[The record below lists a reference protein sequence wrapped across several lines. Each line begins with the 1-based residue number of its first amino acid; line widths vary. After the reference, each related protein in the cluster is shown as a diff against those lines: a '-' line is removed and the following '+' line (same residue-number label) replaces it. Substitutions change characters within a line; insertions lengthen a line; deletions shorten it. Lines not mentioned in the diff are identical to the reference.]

1 MSFLTKGISQFYK
14 DLLHTD
20 NSNTGVSSSL
30 KQIKCGDGDAT
41 ALYLSTRGV
50 NVRPASDTTGA
61 VGIMDADGNALFKV
75 DSTNDLVKAGIGQ
88 HIVNTQIQSF
98 GMFDFSP
105 TAGNHHPLTTSSFMN
120 SVGADDYTALVNA
133 GAWGGSGTNPA
144 TTLTVAS
151 VAEQFIPSVF
161 LLQQNI
167 TIDEIQYMASADA
180 STTANIHVMSYTMQT
195 GSGATAG
202 DLTEGAVIAQTGSA
216 SDSLSPVTLGDDRVS
231 NGTLTINTSDIA
243 DGKALVIFAENVGGT
258 DDITLQV
265 NLKYHLR

>member
-20 NSNTGVSSSL
+20 NSNTGISTAI
-30 KQIKCGDGDAT
+30 KQIKTGDGDAT
-41 ALYLSTRGV
+41 SLYVSTRQVEVKGS
-50 NVRPASDTTGA
+50 ADTTA
-61 VGIMDADGNALFKV
+61 VLNVKDKDNNALLAV
-75 DSTNDLVKAGIGQ
+75 DSTNDLVKLGIGQ
-88 HIVNTQIQSF
+88 HTANTQIQSF

-133 GAWGGSGTNPA
+133 GVWGGSGTNPA

-167 TIDEIQYMASADA
+167 TIDEIQYMASADG
-180 STTANIHVMSYTMQT
+180 STTINIHVMSYTMQT

-216 SDSLSPVTLGDDRVS
+216 SDSLSPVTVGDDRVS
-231 NGTLTINTSDIA
+231 NGTLTINTADIA
-243 DGKALVIFAENVGGT
+243 DATALVIFAENVGGT